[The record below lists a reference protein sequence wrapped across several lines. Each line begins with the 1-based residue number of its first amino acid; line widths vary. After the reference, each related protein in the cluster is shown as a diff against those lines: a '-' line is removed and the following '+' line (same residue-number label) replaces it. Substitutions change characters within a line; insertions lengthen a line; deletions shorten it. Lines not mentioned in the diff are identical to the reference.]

1 MAGTELYSRTLIV
14 IDLSA
19 ATTMD
24 NHQFVRL
31 FRAMLPTRPS
41 ARSWRTSVSHGHG
54 LLTAASINARGP
66 EPGETFAR
74 CRPTLLQADSL
85 RWQTGRM
92 RTPARHIVNLC
103 VYLQALHERNVAF
116 YKRHG
121 FQITSKTASNRGEPP
136 CWGMIRP

>member
-66 EPGETFAR
+66 EPGDL
-74 CRPTLLQADSL
+74 RPVPAYLVAGGLL
-85 RWQTGRM
+85 RWTNWTNEDA
-92 RTPARHIVNLC
+92 RTAYRQPVCLSS
-103 VYLQALHERNVAF
+103 
-116 YKRHG
+116 G
-121 FQITSKTASNRGEPP
+121 SS
-136 CWGMIRP
+136 